1 MGSNPTPS
9 VFRLARGALGALGEL
24 PVAQVVG
31 DAAAFLVLDRVEG
44 RIKAAE
50 VVDGYQPASGAYGGE
65 LRTPPEQL
73 SQEGAGLLVVLKC
86 GG

>member
-1 MGSNPTPS
+1 
-9 VFRLARGALGALGEL
+9 VD
-24 PVAQVVG
+24 
-31 DAAAFLVLDRVEG
+31 DAAACLVLDLVEG
-44 RIKAAE
+44 CFKAAE
-50 VVDGYQPASGAYGGE
+50 VVDGFQPGDGAYGGE